1 MTADDMIYLHTVNI
15 GGAQNSVEQTLLDFT
30 SQGHFLSKTVE
41 TLLLNT
47 PLENVKY
54 FENRRDICPLSA
66 F

>member
-1 MTADDMIYLHTVNI
+1 MIYLHTLYI

-41 TLLLNT
+41 TFSPNT
-47 PLENVKY
+47 PLENIKY
-54 FENRRDICPLSA
+54 FENRGDICPLSA